1 MIAFLAYLKFECKL
15 SGPSLIVAP
24 LSVLSS
30 WVNEFKRF
38 APTMRV
44 VRLHSGDREERQPT
58 HNAPPSPTPRTSPLQ
73 PLPPLAPPHLTSYPL
88 ATPLT
93 GARAHA

>member
-1 MIAFLAYLKFECKL
+1 MIAFLAYLRFECGL
-15 SGPSLIVAP
+15 LGPSLIVAP

-44 VRLHSGDREERQPT
+44 VRLHSGDREARELMLTRTPT
-58 HNAPPSPTPRTSPLQ
+58 LNPTPTQ
-73 PLPPLAPPHLTSYPL
+73 PGP
-88 ATPLT
+88 
-93 GARAHA
+93 